1 MYSKQLLIKINE
13 DMLGELQ
20 NIAKQMWLKVSTFAR
35 MVLKNYLNE
44 KEKNRQDIEILT
56 KRRKE
61 KDYDFDDFIS
71 SMYDEY
77 KNKKKCTKRT

>member
-13 DMLGELQ
+13 DMLGDLQ
-20 NIAKQMWLKVSTFAR
+20 NIAKQMGLKVSTFAR

-44 KEKNRQDIEILT
+44 KEKNRRDIEILT